1 MLNALAPPR
10 LSTNDS
16 LNMPTPR
23 SSQLLT
29 AMRKRQFV
37 RFYRRFEDSA
47 VRGYVLDVG
56 PKFFLLA
63 LVSDRIWFDGFEC
76 FRVGDVRGLRPDPH
90 ARFAESA
97 LRKRRDR
104 LPPKP
109 GVSVRSVE
117 DLLMSAGRLFPLV
130 TLHREA
136 IDPNVCWIGRILGV
150 ERSRVSLLE
159 ITPDA
164 TWEEK
169 PESFRLSEITCVN
182 FAGDYETAL
191 HLVGG
196 DPGQAPRN
204 EGRRH
209 F

>member
-1 MLNALAPPR
+1 
-10 LSTNDS
+10 
-16 LNMPTPR
+16 
-23 SSQLLT
+23 
-29 AMRKRQFV
+29 MRKRQFV
-37 RFYRRFEDSA
+37 RFDRRFEDSA

-97 LRKRRDR
+97 LRKRRDP

-109 GVSVRSVE
+109 RVNVRSIE
-117 DLLMSAGRLFPLV
+117 ELLVSAGRLFPLV
-130 TLHREA
+130 TVHREA
-136 IDPNVCWIGRILGV
+136 VGPEICWIGRILGV

-169 PESFRLSEITCVN
+169 PESFRLSEITRVN
-182 FAGDYETAL
+182 FGGDYETAL
-191 HLVGG
+191 QLVGG
-196 DPGQAPRN
+196 DPAQAIQTVQRT
-204 EGRRH
+204 GASHFARRQIRASSAAGSRR
-209 F
+209 